1 MDMYTKSVDEAVKSQ
16 IVKSFSRNSPLRVVC
31 ATVAFGMGVDC
42 PDVRQVVHFGAAKDI
57 ETYIQETGRGGRDGK
72 PTLASLLVYRRVNH
86 VCDKTILN
94 YQKNNSICR
103 RDILF
108 RDTDNYSHIQLETN
122 CMCCDI
128 ICAKFCECRSCE

>member
-1 MDMYTKSVDEAVKSQ
+1 M
-16 IVKSFSRNSPLRVVC
+16 RVVC

-128 ICAKFCECRSCE
+128 CAKFCECRSCEKKLNEFVVF